1 MNEKLKTVV
10 TTVKTKWTDAS
21 KMAKILIISIPVVVI
36 AIIIVLCV
44 MLNSNKSTAVLFSGL
59 SASESGEI
67 ASAIQ
72 ELGVTDVTVNTNG
85 DIIVPAEKA
94 DSLRMQ
100 MWAQGYPKTTINYD
114 IWNNGVDLWSTDT
127 DKREVKR
134 QQLES
139 RLGATIA
146 SMDKIQSA
154 TANITLPEVSNY
166 ALSDNKC
173 ESQCAVFIQLK
184 ADAEPLT
191 NEEVR
196 AIYRGVT
203 TSVEGLTKE
212 NVSIMDSKLNS
223 YEWVDPELDQPE
235 EDEDT
240 DKSGVDI
247 ARKRLEFEQEFVQV
261 LKDGLGDMFTK
272 MYGEDGFA
280 FNVSARLNYDSRNTE
295 STQYTPAEGTDHGV
309 KDHEDK
315 VTWGGALDE
324 DGGIVGVTPNADL
337 SPDYPTYTGLEDG
350 QNYYYNKEEIQYSV
364 SNVKET
370 VTKDGYS
377 IDSLSVGLVVNQTN
391 MTQGERD
398 ALQAIVANAAGTT
411 VDLVSVYNIP
421 FALSATN
428 NGGANGDGN
437 LQIITPP
444 VDTFRN
450 TLLYVVVGLGIVLIL
465 LLVMTLM
472 MSHSRKKKIRRRQEA
487 AFAAAAQSGQTQTAA
502 GATAQE
508 QDSPEEVDFNIA
520 SLTEEAAKESRETIL
535 KREISDF
542 SKTNPEIVAQI
553 IKNMMKAE

>member
-59 SASESGEI
+59 STSESGEI

-166 ALSDNKC
+166 ALSDNKG

-428 NGGANGDGN
+428 NGTNGDGN

-450 TLLYVVVGLGIVLIL
+450 TLRYVVVGLGIVLIL

-508 QDSPEEVDFNIA
+508 QESPEEVDFNIA

>member
-134 QQLES
+134 QQLEA

-166 ALSDNKC
+166 ALSDNKG

-184 ADAEPLT
+184 PDAEPLT

-508 QDSPEEVDFNIA
+508 QESPEEVDFNIA

>member
-36 AIIIVLCV
+36 AIIVVLCV

-166 ALSDNKC
+166 ALSDNKG

-315 VTWGGALDE
+315 AAWGGALDE

-487 AFAAAAQSGQTQTAA
+487 AFAAATQSGQTQAAA

-508 QDSPEEVDFNIA
+508 QESPEEVDFNIA

-535 KREISDF
+535 KRETSDF

>member
-166 ALSDNKC
+166 ALSDNKG

-428 NGGANGDGN
+428 NGTNGDGN

-487 AFAAAAQSGQTQTAA
+487 AFAAATQSGQTQTAA

>member
-166 ALSDNKC
+166 ALSDNKG

-223 YEWVDPELDQPE
+223 YEWVDPELNQPE

-487 AFAAAAQSGQTQTAA
+487 AFAAATQSGQTQAAA

-508 QDSPEEVDFNIA
+508 QESPEEVDFNIA

>member
-166 ALSDNKC
+166 ALSDNKG

-428 NGGANGDGN
+428 NGANGDGN

-487 AFAAAAQSGQTQTAA
+487 AFAAAAQAGQTQTAA

-508 QDSPEEVDFNIA
+508 QESPEEVDFNIA

>member
-166 ALSDNKC
+166 ALSDNKG

-428 NGGANGDGN
+428 SGGANGDGN

-508 QDSPEEVDFNIA
+508 QESPEEVDFNIA

>member
-166 ALSDNKC
+166 ALSDNKG

-247 ARKRLEFEQEFVQV
+247 ARKRLEFEREFVQV

-487 AFAAAAQSGQTQTAA
+487 AFAAATQSGQTQAAA

-508 QDSPEEVDFNIA
+508 QESPEEVDFNIA

>member
-166 ALSDNKC
+166 ALSDNKG

-487 AFAAAAQSGQTQTAA
+487 AFAAATQSGQTQAAA
-502 GATAQE
+502 GATAKEQE
-508 QDSPEEVDFNIA
+508 SPEEVDFNIA

>member
-166 ALSDNKC
+166 ALSDNKG

-428 NGGANGDGN
+428 SGGANGDGN

-487 AFAAAAQSGQTQTAA
+487 AFAAATQSGQTQAAA

-508 QDSPEEVDFNIA
+508 QESPEEVDFNIA

>member
-72 ELGVTDVTVNTNG
+72 ELGVTDVSVNTNG

-166 ALSDNKC
+166 ALSDNKG

-508 QDSPEEVDFNIA
+508 QESPEEVDFNIA

>member
-85 DIIVPAEKA
+85 DIIVPSEKA

-166 ALSDNKC
+166 ALSDNKG

-487 AFAAAAQSGQTQTAA
+487 AFAAATQSGQTQAAA

-508 QDSPEEVDFNIA
+508 QESPEEVDFNIA